1 MTENQATTIEEAMI
15 NLKNDISAETG
26 EVIEAVILEEGTK
39 EATKAKKSKKVAEKK
54 EKEESPLI
62 RLTTIV
68 EELGIEGLD
77 AKNARKILR
86 REVKTGEG
94 KSIWAW
100 ETTEEADKIK
110 EVLRAAFENS
120 KVDKIKRAEDK
131 ASKAEARAAKK
142 AAQKEAQKEAQ
153 KAKKGSSP
161 DEDEVEE
168 EEEQEVKPAKA
179 SKRKSSRNI

>member
-26 EVIEAVILEEGTK
+26 EVIEAVVLEEGTK

-120 KVDKIKRAEDK
+120 KIDKVKRAEDK
-131 ASKAEARAAKK
+131 ALKAEEK
-142 AAQKEAQKEAQ
+142 ATQKEAQKEAQ
-153 KAKKGSSP
+153 KSKKAAPVEEGA
-161 DEDEVEE
+161 EDEEE
-168 EEEQEVKPAKA
+168 PEVKPVKS
-179 SKRKSSRNI
+179 SKRKSSRNV